1 MRKVVPETTLIW
13 FIFFY
18 LTLGWQWI
26 GLQNPTFHETPERMQ
41 PKNEILAF
49 FLSTFIYLSIA
60 VVQTIIRTI
69 LTVSEDPESL
79 NFADLCTLANCSVL
93 IMTESYH
100 GYYINGRAPWGR
112 SDLPMAWLKLE
123 LDQEENNRRPQTR
136 TLGAE
141 DANKDP
147 KEINSGTN
155 TYEIFLQ
162 PNLRDNYDNWMDAP
176 LE

>member
-1 MRKVVPETTLIW
+1 
-13 FIFFY
+13 
-18 LTLGWQWI
+18 
-26 GLQNPTFHETPERMQ
+26 
-41 PKNEILAF
+41 
-49 FLSTFIYLSIA
+49 
-60 VVQTIIRTI
+60 
-69 LTVSEDPESL
+69 
-79 NFADLCTLANCSVL
+79 
-93 IMTESYH
+93 MTESYH